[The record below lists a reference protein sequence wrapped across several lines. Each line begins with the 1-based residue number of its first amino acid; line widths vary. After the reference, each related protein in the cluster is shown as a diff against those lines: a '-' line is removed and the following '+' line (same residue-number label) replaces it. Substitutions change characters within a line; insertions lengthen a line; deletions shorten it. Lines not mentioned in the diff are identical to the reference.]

1 MAAYCQLSFKAQLG
15 LLRRDQFLRSCPLRD
30 RVLRTRFR
38 RTHKKYAL
46 RARRRAS
53 RTPRGNR
60 KVSGIPPGQG
70 ANELLRAIPAP
81 SKVVPASRQ
90 QKKLYGQLFARHKHF
105 SWPCV
110 YCVDAGPRPFKSS
123 SSSVITM
130 LWKVRGIEAA
140 IRASSA
146 PLDCCFSLSEL
157 CAYPLRETPIAEASN
172 CALTNRLFFIFSV
185 RARSVSSRL
194 TFRILG

>member
-1 MAAYCQLSFKAQLG
+1 MDSWTFHNLLFAATVAAYCQLSFKAQLG

-38 RTHKKYAL
+38 QTHKKYAL

-110 YCVDAGPRPFKSS
+110 YCVDAGPRPFKSEQFERDHNAMES
-123 SSSVITM
+123 SWNSRRQS
-130 LWKVRGIEAA
+130 G
-140 IRASSA
+140 RAV
-146 PLDCCFSLSEL
+146 PL
-157 CAYPLRETPIAEASN
+157 
-172 CALTNRLFFIFSV
+172 
-185 RARSVSSRL
+185 
-194 TFRILG
+194 